1 MNVHENARSRPSGK
15 GHRAGGGWVAAAAEA
30 AGESVRT
37 AYKWLARLRAGGE
50 RMLHD
55 RSSAPGR
62 TPHATPAAAIETV
75 EALRRERMSGPAIAR
90 ELGLPRVAIGR
101 PPAQVARITLTQFW
115 HGAAGSGVKV
125 PPAKVAPRRAP
136 RASRS
141 SAGHA
146 GTSTCAIR
154 RSRPGGPSGAKSR

>member
-1 MNVHENARSRPSGK
+1 MRSRP
-15 GHRAGGGWVAAAAEA
+15 R
-30 AGESVRT
+30 
-37 AYKWLARLRAGGE
+37 
-50 RMLHD
+50 
-55 RSSAPGR
+55 
-62 TPHATPAAAIETV
+62 AIEAV

-136 RASRS
+136 RIQIIGGACRHLDVCHPSIPARRAKRS
-141 SAGHA
+141 
-146 GTSTCAIR
+146 
-154 RSRPGGPSGAKSR
+154 KV

>member
-1 MNVHENARSRPSGK
+1 M
-15 GHRAGGGWVAAAAEA
+15 AAAAEA

-62 TPHATPAAAIETV
+62 TPHATPAAAIEAV

-136 RASRS
+136 RIQIIGGACRHLDVCHPSIPARRAKRS
-141 SAGHA
+141 
-146 GTSTCAIR
+146 
-154 RSRPGGPSGAKSR
+154 KV